1 MAVLCLFVH
10 DNQQTVHDVLL
21 ISGRI
26 AVVCSRRTVKQISC
40 SVVFLMLAE
49 LQRTHWRIR

>member
-10 DNQQTVHDVLL
+10 DDQQTVHDVLL

-49 LQRTHWRIR
+49 L